1 MSTASTLLALLRGIN
16 VGGHRKVPKGPLV
29 HCFESLG
36 FQSVRTYIQSGNV
49 LFCTHRGEAK
59 ELTEVIETALLEHFT
74 FEIEAVVLSRERF
87 RSVADAAPP
96 EWGRSELHSHN
107 ALFMLAELPPESFLA
122 LLPSPLTQYETV
134 AVGPCVIYWSVLKEQ
149 QNKTAYAKLSGS
161 STLRRMTARNHRT
174 VFKLSDLLDDDM

>member
-1 MSTASTLLALLRGIN
+1 MSTASTFLALLRGIN

-29 HCFESLG
+29 HCFESLR

-49 LFCTHRGEAK
+49 LFCTHRGEVK

-87 RSVADAAPP
+87 RSVVAAVPP
-96 EWGRSELHSHN
+96 EWGSSELHSHN
-107 ALFMLAELPPESFLA
+107 ALFMLSELPPESFLA

-134 AVGPCVIYWSVLKEQ
+134 AVGPGVIYWSVLKEQ

-161 STLRRMTARNHRT
+161 TVLRKMTARNHRT
-174 VFKLSDLLDDDM
+174 VLKLLDLLEDM